1 MSQENRLQKPYQGL
15 ADARAFPA
23 QLAPSTQDPCCSSEA
38 LVGARLRA
46 LRREQRL
53 SIRSLAARC
62 GISANTLSLIEND
75 RTSPSLHTL
84 QLLARGL
91 GVPLIAFFEEE
102 KSGYGLVYQR
112 QGQRPVV
119 HFAIGTLENL
129 GEGLPPLGAE
139 PILVTLVSYPGDT
152 QEVSHVGREFIY
164 CLEGK
169 VICIVASQEYSL
181 TPGDSLLF
189 DARAPHRWLNDCSA
203 PSKLLVLFCP
213 MEAHDQPAENH
224 LGNCVNHQ

>member
-1 MSQENRLQKPYQGL
+1 MNHGL
-15 ADARAFPA
+15 AANRA
-23 QLAPSTQDPCCSSEA
+23 LAVERVPSMQDQCCSSEA
-38 LVGARLRA
+38 LVGSRLRT

-84 QLLARGL
+84 QSLARGL
-91 GVPLIAFFEEE
+91 GVPLVALFEEE
-102 KSGYGLVYQR
+102 MSGYALVYQR

-119 HFAIGTLENL
+119 HFANGMVENL

-139 PILVTLVSYPGDT
+139 PILVTLVSHPGDT
-152 QEVSHVGREFIY
+152 QAISHVGREFIY

-169 VICIVASQEYSL
+169 ITCIVAGQEYSL
-181 TPGDSLLF
+181 CPGDSLLF
-189 DARAPHRWLNDCSA
+189 DARAPHRWLNDYSA

-213 MEAHDQPAENH
+213 MEAHDQPAEHH
-224 LGNCVNHQ
+224 LGN